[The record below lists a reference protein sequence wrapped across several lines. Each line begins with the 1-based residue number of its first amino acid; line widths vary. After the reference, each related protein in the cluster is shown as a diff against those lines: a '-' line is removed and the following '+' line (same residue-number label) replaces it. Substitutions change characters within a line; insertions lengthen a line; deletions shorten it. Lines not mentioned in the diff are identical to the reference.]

1 MLNIAPSD
9 SLVHKSTLISYL
21 TDLLVL
27 YDKACKFF
35 TSNNH
40 INLSNSLNNKVC
52 TALIWWNSNNNN
64 NNNNKNN
71 NINNNNDDNN
81 NNNNNNNNNSNDNNN
96 NKIFDANP
104 NVQASF
110 LKVIFVH
117 EALFLSVTTML
128 DWNRLQSWV
137 V

>member
-64 NNNNKNN
+64 NNNNNNKNN
-71 NINNNNDDNN
+71 NINN
-81 NNNNNNNNNSNDNNN
+81 NNNNNNNNNDNN